1 MGNQVRIRVIV
12 AGVIFLVAAV
22 DMTTQRTTA
31 RVHNDEP
38 VMLNRGFM
46 AGRLYRDYLRTGI
59 CAREWDSKAWF
70 PAREPLGKAI
80 VGLGLWLGGAEPP
93 AVPYDYQGWRGY
105 RWNLEHGRLPPPE
118 VLSAGRLLI
127 PLFSAAAT
135 TLIFVLGASIGGV
148 LGGLLAAVVFQL
160 NPVCRFYGPCAL
172 ADMPAMF
179 FTLLAL
185 CYLERRVAPAWDRGF
200 RALLGRSV
208 LFGLLAGLATA
219 TKLNSAIVV
228 CVAVV
233 AFAVWGVAGAA
244 AIGLRSAFTRTLVMT
259 MTVGVTSY
267 GLFVLVNPQLHR
279 SPVARTL
286 DIVSVWSAKNRL
298 HMSKDP
304 GSALPTVGERAKA
317 VGRVVVGKSLAT
329 LPVPYVTGLLVLAG
343 AIVLAWSRRPPLGWR
358 DPPSVLLIWGSVAL
372 TVVALW
378 IPMDWDRYHL
388 PVIAVISVLMGAL
401 GRLPLVQAIP
411 LQHSVLVG
419 GTSRLAMLRGAPRIA
434 AEQNRIEPK
443 KALDGSRGA

>member
-1 MGNQVRIRVIV
+1 MCMRVIV
-12 AGVIFLVAAV
+12 AGVIFLLAAG

-31 RVHNDEP
+31 RVHDDEP
-38 VMLNRGFM
+38 GMINWGFM

-59 CAREWDSKAWF
+59 CTREWDSEAWF

-80 VGLGLWLGGAEPP
+80 VGLGLWLGGAQPP
-93 AVPYDYQGWRGY
+93 TVPYHYQGWRGY
-105 RWNLEHGRLPPPE
+105 RWNLENGRIPPPE

-135 TLIFVLGASIGGV
+135 TLIFVLGASVGGI
-148 LGGLLAAVVFQL
+148 LGGLLAAVVFHL
-160 NPVCRFYGPCAL
+160 NPVCRFYGPRAL
-172 ADMPAMF
+172 ADMPAVF
-179 FTLLAL
+179 LALLAL
-185 CYLERRVAPAWDRGF
+185 CYLVRRVGPGWDGHF
-200 RALLGRSV
+200 RALFGRSV

-233 AFAVWGVAGAA
+233 AFAVWGVTGAA
-244 AIGLRSAFTRTLVMT
+244 AIGLRSALTRTLVMT
-259 MTVGVTSY
+259 MTVGVTSC

-279 SPVARTL
+279 APVARTL
-286 DIVSVWSAKNRL
+286 DIVRVWSAKNRL
-298 HMSKDP
+298 HMRKDP
-304 GSALPTVGERAKA
+304 GRALSTLGDRVQA
-317 VGRVVVGKSLAT
+317 VGRVVVGKSFAT

-343 AIVLAWSRRPPLGWR
+343 AIMLAWNRRPSLGWR

-388 PVIAVISVLMGAL
+388 PVIAVISVLMAAL
-401 GRLPLVQAIP
+401 GRLVLMQPIP
-411 LQHSVLVG
+411 LDEPARELAHHLR
-419 GTSRLAMLRGAPRIA
+419 TS
-434 AEQNRIEPK
+434 
-443 KALDGSRGA
+443 